1 MTPKKDERKVVAY
14 SGSSLNVTENVI
26 NLAGLILKELFG
38 DITEGVA
45 QELMRWND
53 QTFSSLIK
61 RSSSLSSYKGK
72 VLQQKLSQAMIIL
85 IKHNLVTFSRSS
97 DDRLVR
103 YTFHAEQAL
112 NLIRYPRFIILAK
125 TLFGDEGEVL
135 VEELLFHGQE
145 RASNVIYR
153 AGKRLGLSR
162 ISGDCNKAELLSI
175 TIRKL
180 HSTFIEMMK
189 CHFIGRTESLN
200 LSEPDNEDD
209 NDQRIFNE
217 TSDNVINE
225 AMKYS
230 MPPIDLKPILER
242 VNKELDSN
250 ECDIQEEKQFLESLS
265 DNKVLCK
272 ANISRFHREF
282 RDLLIVQAVQRRI
295 DVSAGNL
302 MRVMLTLMNETS
314 PWLDVST
321 YIHGADIISRI
332 QSAPGTSAAG
342 ADSRL
347 QKYHDEYLKV
357 LAEDRTRFCDKVGDA
372 GGGQFMINSKHIFTE
387 LASATAENIVLEKFG
402 SKALRIFRV
411 IREKL
416 HVEESQLPIYVMIPA
431 KEIKLLTYQLLE
443 NNFIQLQELRKNMS
457 NNAPTK
463 SFYLFY
469 VDLNQVART
478 VAEMC
483 RKALANSFTRK
494 NYEAMQNKRL
504 LDKQVRVM
512 LQVVFLIIS
521 CNKKYFMPNMIF
533 ELIFT
538 GKD

>member
-1 MTPKKDERKVVAY
+1 MTSKKDERKVVSY
-14 SGSSLNVTENVI
+14 TGSNLNVTENVVK
-26 NLAGLILKELFG
+26 LVGLTLKELFG
-38 DITEGVA
+38 DIIETISK
-45 QELMRWND
+45 ELMCWNN
-53 QTFSSLIK
+53 QTFSTLL
-61 RSSSLSSYKGK
+61 RRESLSGLKGK
-72 VLQQKLSQAMIIL
+72 AGQQKISQALMIL
-85 IKHNLVTFSRSS
+85 IKHNLVTFSRNS
-97 DDRLVR
+97 DDGLIR

-112 NLIRYPRFIILAK
+112 NLIRYPRYIILAK

-145 RASNVIYR
+145 CASNVIYR

-162 ISGDCNKAELLSI
+162 ISTESNKAEAMSN

-180 HSTFIEMMK
+180 HLTFIEMMK
-189 CHFIGRTESLN
+189 CHFIERTGSPN
-200 LSEPDNEDD
+200 LRELDKEDD
-209 NDQRIFNE
+209 IDQRSFNE
-217 TSDNVINE
+217 TSDKVINE

-230 MPPIDLKPILER
+230 MPPIDLKPILEKL
-242 VNKELDSN
+242 NKEIDSN
-250 ECDIQEEKQFLESLS
+250 ECDIQDEKQFCQSMS
-265 DNKVLCK
+265 DKDVLCK

-302 MRVMLTLMNETS
+302 MRVMLNLMNETS

-332 QSAPGTSAAG
+332 QNAPEASAAG
-342 ADSRL
+342 ADSKL
-347 QKYHDEYLKV
+347 QKYQDEYLKV

-372 GGGQFMINSKHIFTE
+372 GGGQFIINSKHIFTE
-387 LASATAENIVLEKFG
+387 LASATADNIVLEKFG

-416 HVEESQLPIYVMIPA
+416 HVEESQLPVYVMIPA

-483 RKALANSFTRK
+483 RKALGNSFARK
-494 NYEAMQNKRL
+494 NFEAMQNKRL
-504 LDKQVRVM
+504 LDKQVIGHFQIIDICNFEVNSYLHRA
-512 LQVVFLIIS
+512 LI
-521 CNKKYFMPNMIF
+521 
-533 ELIFT
+533 
-538 GKD
+538 